1 MPEFSGFFIIIL
13 PCSEKVYFLW
23 KVPFY
28 WYLACLSGIK
38 VRIVNIWLQC
48 NNFVFCADN
57 TLLLKLLFV
66 PCVWNLL
73 QIKYIFLRNSY
84 FLKIKSFSFSCL
96 LYYYLKGSML
106 LCFLLLYWVFIKS
119 VFAVDSEVVAV
130 CDILI
135 FKNIAF
141 CRNYLSCL
149 LCFVLGVFLI
159 ERFWIVCCGCFCDWF
174 CGWVMRFGEQE
185 EK

>member
-106 LCFLLLYWVFIKS
+106 LCFLWLYWVFIKS
-119 VFAVDSEVVAV
+119 VFAIDSEVVAV
-130 CDILI
+130 CDIII

-141 CRNYLSCL
+141 CRNCL
-149 LCFVLGVFLI
+149 LCLSLGAFDWVVAGIVFSDCL
-159 ERFWIVCCGCFCDWF
+159 
-174 CGWVMRFGEQE
+174 M
-185 EK
+185 